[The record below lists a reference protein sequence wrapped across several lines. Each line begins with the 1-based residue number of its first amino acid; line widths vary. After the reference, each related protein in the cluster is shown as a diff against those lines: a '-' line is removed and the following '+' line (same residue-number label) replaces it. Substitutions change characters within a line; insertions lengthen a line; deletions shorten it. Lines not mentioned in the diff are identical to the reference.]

1 MDKKDKIDTLIDQYL
16 NFYQHGS
23 QAIEPQQSTDFDSL
37 MNQYKSKFDKQ
48 IANEQKAIREK
59 EEARVL
65 QKKQEAKLQSQKR
78 KTQEQQNKLRK
89 EKLRNHS
96 KKTTA
101 EVKQAAKKYQHQ
113 SRDYDKSSNHKGL
126 IVLIIIVVVFGLIY
140 FIASNQDNEST
151 NNTYLYNNLNYLV
164 NDAVLQEPSSNDLS
178 YLDNIENNENY
189 NVAITY
195 LNYVED
201 GLNYLDL
208 ISVTRGNDD
217 LLEIRNDSEYY
228 LYIKYLDNG
237 YTNNVLI
244 VPNDTYYCS
253 IIDEEELTIETIAF
267 YNFEDPA
274 LDVFTNLSDI
284 DIYMNVDS
292 IDFLETNA
300 EILFKHY
307 YYQAYFKTAI

>member
-1 MDKKDKIDTLIDQYL
+1 MI
-16 NFYQHGS
+16 
-23 QAIEPQQSTDFDSL
+23 
-37 MNQYKSKFDKQ
+37 
-48 IANEQKAIREK
+48 KA
-59 EEARVL
+59 VG
-65 QKKQEAKLQSQKR
+65 
-78 KTQEQQNKLRK
+78 
-89 EKLRNHS
+89 
-96 KKTTA
+96 
-101 EVKQAAKKYQHQ
+101 
-113 SRDYDKSSNHKGL
+113 NHKGL

-244 VPNDTYYCS
+244 VPNDT
-253 IIDEEELTIETIAF
+253 
-267 YNFEDPA
+267 
-274 LDVFTNLSDI
+274 
-284 DIYMNVDS
+284 
-292 IDFLETNA
+292 
-300 EILFKHY
+300 
-307 YYQAYFKTAI
+307 

>member
-1 MDKKDKIDTLIDQYL
+1 MK
-16 NFYQHGS
+16 
-23 QAIEPQQSTDFDSL
+23 
-37 MNQYKSKFDKQ
+37 
-48 IANEQKAIREK
+48 
-59 EEARVL
+59 
-65 QKKQEAKLQSQKR
+65 
-78 KTQEQQNKLRK
+78 
-89 EKLRNHS
+89 
-96 KKTTA
+96 
-101 EVKQAAKKYQHQ
+101 
-113 SRDYDKSSNHKGL
+113 
-126 IVLIIIVVVFGLIY
+126 
-140 FIASNQDNEST
+140 
-151 NNTYLYNNLNYLV
+151 
-164 NDAVLQEPSSNDLS
+164 EPSSNDLS

-307 YYQAYFKTAI
+307 YYQAYLKLPYDDIMVIKERDSNKGYYGYLDYTNRQIKVYYSDNYTHDVTIENIQNYQSDYLKTITL

>member
-1 MDKKDKIDTLIDQYL
+1 M
-16 NFYQHGS
+16 
-23 QAIEPQQSTDFDSL
+23 
-37 MNQYKSKFDKQ
+37 
-48 IANEQKAIREK
+48 
-59 EEARVL
+59 
-65 QKKQEAKLQSQKR
+65 
-78 KTQEQQNKLRK
+78 
-89 EKLRNHS
+89 
-96 KKTTA
+96 
-101 EVKQAAKKYQHQ
+101 
-113 SRDYDKSSNHKGL
+113 
-126 IVLIIIVVVFGLIY
+126 
-140 FIASNQDNEST
+140 
-151 NNTYLYNNLNYLV
+151 
-164 NDAVLQEPSSNDLS
+164 QEPSSNDLS

-267 YNFEDPA
+267 
-274 LDVFTNLSDI
+274 
-284 DIYMNVDS
+284 
-292 IDFLETNA
+292 
-300 EILFKHY
+300 
-307 YYQAYFKTAI
+307 

>member
-1 MDKKDKIDTLIDQYL
+1 MDKKDKIVTLIDQYL

-164 NDAVLQEPSSNDLS
+164 NDAVLQEPSSNDLN

-253 IIDEEELTIETIAF
+253 IIDEE
-267 YNFEDPA
+267 D
-274 LDVFTNLSDI
+274 
-284 DIYMNVDS
+284 
-292 IDFLETNA
+292 
-300 EILFKHY
+300 
-307 YYQAYFKTAI
+307 